1 MTCKSRYPLIPITND
16 RRLDRSVNVI
26 GREDCSVEI
35 ATPHA
40 LAALIQRQ
48 KEALLSSWEN
58 EVRQLP
64 GARNLERA
72 ILHDHIPVLIDELAE
87 ELRQPDKSAARLAAF
102 SAAHGK
108 ERHAN
113 GYDLAQLVE
122 EYKLLRRC
130 IVRTAED
137 AQLYVVGDANRVI
150 SELIDEGI
158 KTSVQA
164 YVERRDSAELKRRE
178 EYLKFLVHDLRSPL
192 AAIYYAIALIE
203 RELETAAVSERV
215 RNTQSVVKRN
225 IEQMQALITKLLQE
239 EQNIRTA
246 ANIKIERAP
255 VYLAAVADSAV
266 RALISLATTS
276 NTQIVNE
283 IPDDLML
290 NGDRDLLERVYQNL
304 ISNAIDSAPGGTVAL
319 GATAAADA
327 KVECWVAD
335 NGKGV
340 PDEIKDRIF
349 DKFVTASQHRSGIG
363 LGLPI
368 VKQIIEAHGGA
379 IRLESEPGKGTIVRF
394 SLPRG

>member
-1 MTCKSRYPLIPITND
+1 M
-16 RRLDRSVNVI
+16 
-26 GREDCSVEI
+26 
-35 ATPHA
+35 
-40 LAALIQRQ
+40 
-48 KEALLSSWEN
+48 
-58 EVRQLP
+58 
-64 GARNLERA
+64 
-72 ILHDHIPVLIDELAE
+72 
-87 ELRQPDKSAARLAAF
+87 
-102 SAAHGK
+102 
-108 ERHAN
+108 
-113 GYDLAQLVE
+113 
-122 EYKLLRRC
+122 
-130 IVRTAED
+130 
-137 AQLYVVGDANRVI
+137 I

-379 IRLESEPGKGTIVRF
+379 IRLESEPGKGTTVRF